1 MVTDSAS
8 SKSKFALRNVHL
20 AHSLED
26 LGHAVVGVRPLE
38 LKVKV
43 SASEVRVANL
53 ASRNGEISFGIVI
66 SVMRKINI
74 LLRLGLLPVI
84 PERVTILHH
93 VFEEHVEHLA
103 CFVRF
108 GSDARAA
115 GCLGA
120 VLVQ

>member
-8 SKSKFALRNVHL
+8 SKSKFALRNVLL

-26 LGHAVVGVRPLE
+26 LGHTVVGVRPLE

-53 ASRNGEISFGIVI
+53 ASRNREISFGNVTSVI
-66 SVMRKINI
+66 RNINI

-84 PERVTILHH
+84 PESVTIVHH
-93 VFEEHVEHLA
+93 VYLSFYGTLLVSFQHILFL
-103 CFVRF
+103 FVIE
-108 GSDARAA
+108 D
-115 GCLGA
+115 
-120 VLVQ
+120 